1 MKNKLKNRLLNNI
14 GVKIVSIL
22 LAVIFWLV
30 VMNVSDYS
38 ITVRIDDIPVQQI
51 NGDVLDEL
59 DQVYDIASG
68 DTVDIVVKGRRSVVS
83 KLGRDD
89 FNATA
94 DLSKMSITNTVQI
107 FVTPK
112 SASISDEISIS
123 CVDNTMKLNL
133 EDKVVKQFPI
143 KVKTEGEP
151 SNGFAVG
158 EIEVRPNI
166 VTVEGPKSAVDKITE
181 ARADISV
188 LGAKTA
194 YTAEAKIV
202 LYDAYG
208 EPVNNDKISVNQE
221 DVSLNVNVYPVKNVP
236 VNVSTIGNAGTGYDI
251 AEVAYQPQTVQIAG
265 PEEKLDRI
273 KAVDIDDISVSGLTE
288 NFVTTVNINDY
299 LPDGLFVASESSDI
313 AISVTIE
320 KLEEV
325 TFNLK
330 ENEITLTEKD
340 NGYTYEISL
349 SGDYKIIASGLEEYV
364 EGLNISA
371 IKPSINC
378 SDLLPGTNNN
388 VTLVLKD
395 VDGVTYEIKG
405 SITVTVEKK

>member
-38 ITVRIDDIPVQQI
+38 YTVRIDDIPVQQI

-68 DTVDIVVKGRRSVVS
+68 DTVDIVVKGRRSVVN

-133 EDKVVKQFPI
+133 EDKVAKQFQI

-188 LGAKTA
+188 LGVKST

-208 EPVNNDKISVNQE
+208 EPVVNDKISVNQE
-221 DVSLNVNVYPVKNVP
+221 DVNLNVNVYPVKSVP

-265 PEEKLDRI
+265 PKEKLDRLTS
-273 KAVDIDDISVSGLTE
+273 VDIDDVSVSGLTE

-330 ENEITLTEKD
+330 ENDITLTGKD
-340 NGYTYEISL
+340 SGYTYEIFL
-349 SGDYKIIASGLEEYV
+349 SSDYKVIASGLEEYV
-364 EGLNISA
+364 EGLNLSA

-378 SDLLPGTNNN
+378 SDLSPGTNNN

-395 VDGVTYEIKG
+395 ADGVTYEIKG
-405 SITVTVEKK
+405 SITVTVESK

>member
-181 ARADISV
+181 ARVDISV